1 MAYLLNSLCTQKYNP
16 ILLILFYLDVS
27 VSDMN
32 DEDNGNGER
41 GGSSKSNSIT
51 SGGSVGISA
60 SSQVCDISS
69 CKGRNYSV

>member
-1 MAYLLNSLCTQKYNP
+1 
-16 ILLILFYLDVS
+16 
-27 VSDMN
+27 MN

-60 SSQVCDISS
+60 SSQVCLLPNCYLRSMNQKMTIES
-69 CKGRNYSV
+69 

>member
-1 MAYLLNSLCTQKYNP
+1 
-16 ILLILFYLDVS
+16 
-27 VSDMN
+27 MN

-60 SSQVCDISS
+60 SSQVCLLPIAIYDQ
-69 CKGRNYSV
+69 

>member
-1 MAYLLNSLCTQKYNP
+1 MRQC
-16 ILLILFYLDVS
+16 LIFYYSFSLDVS

-32 DEDNGNGER
+32 DEDNGHGER

-60 SSQVCDISS
+60 SSQVCIILE
-69 CKGRNYSV
+69 YS